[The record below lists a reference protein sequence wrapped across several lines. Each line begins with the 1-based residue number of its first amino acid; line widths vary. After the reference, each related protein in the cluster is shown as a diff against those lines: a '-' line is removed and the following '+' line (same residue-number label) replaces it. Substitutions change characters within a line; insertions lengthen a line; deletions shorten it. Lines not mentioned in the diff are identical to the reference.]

1 MSEKKPG
8 DYEVGYCKPPVATR
22 FKPGQSGNP
31 AGAKR
36 KVTPTNLSEAIS
48 QALMKKQTVRINGRC
63 RRIPR
68 MEIIGEQIT
77 SQATS
82 GDKSAIRD
90 LLRHERDRLRYA
102 PVPKADPDGPRKVVV
117 SLNIGDEETQ
127 RRIEER
133 MIEDGIQAARKKV
146 GEEPSEDD

>member
-36 KVTPTNLSEAIS
+36 KVTPTNLSQAIE
-48 QALMKKQTVRINGRC
+48 QALMKKQTVRINGRR

-77 SQATS
+77 SQVSVVRTF
-82 GDKSAIRD
+82 GT
-90 LLRHERDRLRYA
+90 
-102 PVPKADPDGPRKVVV
+102 DGCV
-117 SLNIGDEETQ
+117 N
-127 RRIEER
+127 
-133 MIEDGIQAARKKV
+133 
-146 GEEPSEDD
+146 

>member
-36 KVTPTNLSEAIS
+36 KVAPANLSEAIN

-77 SQATS
+77 AQATS

-102 PVPKADPDGPRKVVV
+102 PVPKAEPDARRRCCQSNANWSP
-117 SLNIGDEETQ
+117 LNKG
-127 RRIEER
+127 RASGRCASGSER
-133 MIEDGIQAARKKV
+133 MPLSQG
-146 GEEPSEDD
+146 G